1 MALCVIINDF
11 IASED
16 NDKIDNGLNGD
27 GNKKKELNTLKLLER
42 YINQVKTV
50 ADKMMTKY
58 PMLKKGKD
66 EDSIVPFFIVA
77 PSNEVDHIDNFLAT
91 NNYFDY
97 KPIVILPSNM
107 LACLNKNGKMLIE
120 KGKFIKQRSVGNGD
134 VFTTFKKFNI
144 VSQFL

>member
-1 MALCVIINDF
+1 MIINEF
-11 IASED
+11 IVSE
-16 NDKIDNGLNGD
+16 NDDKVGNGLNSD
-27 GNKKKELNTLKLLER
+27 FHKKKESNTLKLLER

-58 PMLKKGKD
+58 PMFKKGKD
-66 EDSIVPFFIVA
+66 DDSIVPFFIVA